1 MLIGHIGWPKVWFP
15 LLREVSIV
23 HELSEAIGS
32 CGPPYSPALYFPRH
46 VRGDTSVGTNLTPE
60 SRDPDLLAI
69 LGSTWWDPDL
79 LVTDLDPEKDPDPPG
94 DPDLFDNFLPNFFTN
109 LSKSHSFSHPRASLY
124 LVWLKLLYSSVR
136 IVLEV

>member
-1 MLIGHIGWPKVWFP
+1 MVQ
-15 LLREVSIV
+15 S
-23 HELSEAIGS
+23 
-32 CGPPYSPALYFPRH
+32 
-46 VRGDTSVGTNLTPE
+46 SVGTNLTPE

-109 LSKSHSFSHPRASLY
+109 LSKSHNFPHPRASLY
-124 LVWLKLLYSSVR
+124 CVWLK
-136 IVLEV
+136 

>member
-1 MLIGHIGWPKVWFP
+1 MCTP
-15 LLREVSIV
+15 ENDS
-23 HELSEAIGS
+23 
-32 CGPPYSPALYFPRH
+32 YN
-46 VRGDTSVGTNLTPE
+46 SVGTNLTPE

-109 LSKSHSFSHPRASLY
+109 LSKSHNFPHPRASLY
-124 LVWLKLLYSSVR
+124 CVLLK
-136 IVLEV
+136 